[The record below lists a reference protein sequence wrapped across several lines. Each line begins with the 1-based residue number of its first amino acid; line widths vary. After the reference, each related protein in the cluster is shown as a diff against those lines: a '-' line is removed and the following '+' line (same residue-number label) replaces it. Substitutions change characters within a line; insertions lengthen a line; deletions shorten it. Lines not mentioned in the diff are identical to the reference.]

1 MVQGP
6 HEDQDDHEREDGAVD
21 DYAHPHPHQ
30 DDVLVARPRPFLQ
43 DAWLSGLHAQRDGGG
58 QVRHK
63 DEEQDL
69 HGLAHHGEA
78 HDDAEEDL
86 HHLRDVHRHDE
97 GHELLDARVDDAPF
111 LDRAHDG
118 DEVVVRQDHVG
129 GALGDLRALDP
140 HRHAD
145 LRRVQGWGVVD
156 AVASHRAHLALALQG
171 PNDLELVLRLRARE
185 DAHLPAHAVYRGVGD
200 VVLAVGAERAAV
212 DGLALVI

>member
-43 DAWLSGLHAQRDGGG
+43 DAWLSGLHAQRDGRR
-58 QVRHK
+58 QVRDQ
-63 DEEQDL
+63 DEEEDL
-69 HGLAHHGEA
+69 HGGPHEREGGHH
-78 HDDAEEDL
+78 AEEDL
-86 HHLRDVHRHDE
+86 HDLGDVYGHDE

-140 HRHAD
+140 HRHTD
-145 LRRVQGWGVVD
+145 LRRIQGRGVID
-156 AVASHRAHLALALQG
+156 AVAGHRAHLALALQG
-171 PNDLELVLRLRARE
+171 PHDLELVLRLRARE